1 MLPTTK
7 RLDHKDISLVKV
19 SLHVFGWP
27 FDETFKRW
35 TLKHFLQNIVMLENF
50 KRFLESKKKIGH
62 SLLEI

>member
-1 MLPTTK
+1 MLSTTK

-19 SLHVFGWP
+19 PLHVFGWP
-27 FDETFKRW
+27 FDVLKR
-35 TLKHFLQNIVMLENF
+35 FLQNIVMLENF